1 MILILLEFEDEYI
14 ETFFITD
21 EINSDEQDKRKLICR
36 EHKGLEIIK
45 GWVAVNLYDTIR
57 PITN

>member
-1 MILILLEFEDEYI
+1 VILILLEFEDEYI

-45 GWVAVNLYDTIR
+45 G
-57 PITN
+57 